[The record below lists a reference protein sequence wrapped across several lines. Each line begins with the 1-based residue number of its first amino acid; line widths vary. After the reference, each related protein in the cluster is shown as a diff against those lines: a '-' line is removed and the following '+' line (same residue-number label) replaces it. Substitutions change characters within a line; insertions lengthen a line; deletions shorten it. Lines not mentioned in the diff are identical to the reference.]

1 MLALFK
7 ELVMEDCSSE
17 TIQCEYF
24 TESRQV
30 TTDRFSCFIGVD
42 LHKTT
47 VTLRAVDPSEEIISS
62 LRTHTQCVNKIET
75 WINELPEPKW
85 MTIEAVSFTE
95 WFIDRYRDCVDRI
108 DIADAT
114 ELARR
119 RGKRRKTDRN
129 DALDVAVRLVRGNC
143 PLGYIADESL
153 MYLRKLGRHWRQL
166 SKILTRSKQC
176 MRSILDAAN
185 IHGPKI
191 SGATAQAWILGHGDL
206 LKDVQRESLANF
218 IDVISLLERQRETLR
233 RKIIFANRSEEFSAR
248 ITMLKSIP
256 GINDVWACIIAA
268 EVGPFDRFP
277 NADTIEF
284 WAGLTPDNKESAGRT
299 QSGRIT
305 KAGSRTLRWALCQAA
320 VALCR
325 SDVRQEAVKQR
336 LVKRAGK
343 VKANVAMGRRLLRII
358 YAMMRDGTLY
368 ERSEPTDRLKRNIK
382 KTRYAKR
389 KKREVA

>member
-1 MLALFK
+1 
-7 ELVMEDCSSE
+7 MEDCSSE
-17 TIQCEYF
+17 IIQCEYF
-24 TESRQV
+24 TESREV

-47 VTLRAVDPSEEIISS
+47 VTLRAVDPNEEIISS
-62 LRTHTQCVNKIET
+62 LRTHTQCVNKIEK

-85 MTIEAVSFTE
+85 MAVEAVSFTE

-176 MRSILDAAN
+176 MRSILNAAN

-218 IDVISLLERQRETLR
+218 IDVISLLERQR
-233 RKIIFANRSEEFSAR
+233 
-248 ITMLKSIP
+248 
-256 GINDVWACIIAA
+256 
-268 EVGPFDRFP
+268 
-277 NADTIEF
+277 
-284 WAGLTPDNKESAGRT
+284 
-299 QSGRIT
+299 
-305 KAGSRTLRWALCQAA
+305 
-320 VALCR
+320 
-325 SDVRQEAVKQR
+325 
-336 LVKRAGK
+336 
-343 VKANVAMGRRLLRII
+343 
-358 YAMMRDGTLY
+358 
-368 ERSEPTDRLKRNIK
+368 
-382 KTRYAKR
+382 
-389 KKREVA
+389 

>member
-7 ELVMEDCSSE
+7 ELVMEDYSNE
-17 TIQCEYF
+17 TKQSEYF
-24 TESRQV
+24 TESREV

-85 MTIEAVSFTE
+85 MAVEAVSFTE

-153 MYLRKLGRHWRQL
+153 MYLCLNSNVYVSYEVLYNAIMGVLVR
-166 SKILTRSKQC
+166 C
-176 MRSILDAAN
+176 CVVCCPRSI
-185 IHGPKI
+185 
-191 SGATAQAWILGHGDL
+191 
-206 LKDVQRESLANF
+206 
-218 IDVISLLERQRETLR
+218 
-233 RKIIFANRSEEFSAR
+233 
-248 ITMLKSIP
+248 
-256 GINDVWACIIAA
+256 
-268 EVGPFDRFP
+268 RFH
-277 NADTIEF
+277 
-284 WAGLTPDNKESAGRT
+284 
-299 QSGRIT
+299 
-305 KAGSRTLRWALCQAA
+305 
-320 VALCR
+320 
-325 SDVRQEAVKQR
+325 
-336 LVKRAGK
+336 
-343 VKANVAMGRRLLRII
+343 
-358 YAMMRDGTLY
+358 Y
-368 ERSEPTDRLKRNIK
+368 
-382 KTRYAKR
+382 
-389 KKREVA
+389 